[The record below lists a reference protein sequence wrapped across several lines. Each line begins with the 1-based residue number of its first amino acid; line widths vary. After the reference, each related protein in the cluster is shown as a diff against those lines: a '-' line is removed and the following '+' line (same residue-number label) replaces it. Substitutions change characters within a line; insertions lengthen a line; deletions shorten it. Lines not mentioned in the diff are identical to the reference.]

1 MYVYLEIMSVCV
13 CVCVCVFGIHI
24 IKNEKD
30 IKKNEILLFAATWEY
45 LEGIMLNEV
54 SQTGIDKYCMILFI
68 RRTKKRSSVVAQ
80 WLTNLTRN
88 HEVSGSVP
96 GLALWVKDPVLP

>member
-1 MYVYLEIMSVCV
+1 MKEDVAYVCIFGNYVCV

-54 SQTGIDKYCMILFI
+54 SQTDQDKY
-68 RRTKKRSSVVAQ
+68 
-80 WLTNLTRN
+80 
-88 HEVSGSVP
+88 
-96 GLALWVKDPVLP
+96 